1 MRILKT
7 LRSHRPFFSTV
18 DNSLNLTA
26 PKGWKE
32 LTQTQLRYVLRL
44 LALFQDRT
52 VVKTY
57 MIVRFTGIHV
67 LKKNRFGW
75 QCFVRTTW
83 WGKRKYFYL
92 QTWQIESLLG
102 QMKYVDSYEDM
113 GVRLEDIHG
122 LHAIDVQFHD
132 MMFIDYLNAEK
143 YYQLYM
149 QTQKDEYLEKLAI
162 YLYRKKNGE
171 KPLKLKLDIAE
182 MLGVYMWYSDMK
194 LLFSR
199 TFKHFFKK
207 LDPDTDTDDAFDMRV
222 AMDAQ
227 IRALTDGDLTKEDMI
242 LHTSV
247 WRALTELD
255 AKAREAEELRKIN
268 KNGN

>member
-1 MRILKT
+1 MKLFRT
-7 LRSHRPFFSTV
+7 LRSHQPSYSTA

-26 PKGWKE
+26 PKDWKE
-32 LTQTQLRYVLRL
+32 LTQEQLRYVLKL
-44 LALFQDRT
+44 LATFQERT

-57 MIVRFTGIHV
+57 MLVRFTGIHV

-75 QCFVRTTW
+75 RCFVRTTW

-92 QTWQIESLLG
+92 QAWQIESLLS

-113 GVRLEDIHG
+113 CVRLEDIRG
-122 LHAIDVQFHD
+122 CHAIDIQFHNLL
-132 MMFIDYLNAEK
+132 FVDYLNAEK

-149 QTQKDEYLEKLAI
+149 QTQKDEYLEKLAR

-171 KPLKLKLDIAE
+171 MPRRLRLDAAE
-182 MLGVYMWYSDMK
+182 MLGVYMWYSDVK

-207 LDPDTDTDDAFDMRV
+207 VDPDVDDVPDMRV
-222 AMDAQ
+222 VMDAQ
-227 IRALTDGDLTKEDMI
+227 IRALTDGDITKEKVI
-242 LHTSV
+242 LNTSV

-255 AKAREAEELRKIN
+255 AKAREAEDLLRKIG